1 MNVFFFVKVRL
12 EYEKE
17 DIFFLI
23 YEIFCMYNIV
33 LLKGCILKNVMN
45 KMLVINFFFYY
56 CCLLVVDDNMEKR
69 NILGYLLVDFIDNK
83 IISVKMF
90 F

>member
-1 MNVFFFVKVRL
+1 
-12 EYEKE
+12 
-17 DIFFLI
+17 
-23 YEIFCMYNIV
+23 
-33 LLKGCILKNVMN
+33 MN

-56 CCLLVVDDNMEKR
+56 CCLLVVDDSMEKR
-69 NILGYLLVDFIDNK
+69 NILVLVDFIDNK

>member
-1 MNVFFFVKVRL
+1 
-12 EYEKE
+12 
-17 DIFFLI
+17 
-23 YEIFCMYNIV
+23 
-33 LLKGCILKNVMN
+33 MN

-56 CCLLVVDDNMEKR
+56 CCLLVVDDSMEKR

-83 IISVKMF
+83 IKSVKMF